1 MKAGSL
7 VRLDSMWLLLDR
19 RAIRRGLGV
28 VVEVGCNASPFHSR
42 VRVYWPN
49 RDVQWFLIEDLEEV
63 VT

>member
-7 VRLDSMWLLLDR
+7 VRLGSPWR
-19 RAIRRGLGV
+19 YRGFGALGV
-28 VVEVGCNASPFHSR
+28 VIEVGCNASPFHSR

>member
-7 VRLDSMWLLLDR
+7 VRLGCPWR
-19 RAIRRGLGV
+19 RRRRVALGV
-28 VVEVGCNASPFHSR
+28 VIEVGCNASPFHSR

-63 VT
+63 VS